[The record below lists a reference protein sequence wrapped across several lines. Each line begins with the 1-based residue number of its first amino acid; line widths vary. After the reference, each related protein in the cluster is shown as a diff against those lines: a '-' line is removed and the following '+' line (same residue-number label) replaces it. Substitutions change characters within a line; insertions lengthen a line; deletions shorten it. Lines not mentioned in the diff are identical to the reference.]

1 MPANGTEC
9 ATLSQIKEY
18 VEYAI
23 ANQTPPTTDID
34 IDKIYPVGSIYMS
47 MSLTSP
53 SSLFGGTWQRIQ
65 SRYLMAS
72 DSTYTAGETGG
83 NNNAVV
89 VSHSHSASS
98 EVDGGHSHS
107 ISGGSHS
114 HSASSSSSGSHSHP
128 LNYVWNRGTN
138 GDSDWRIVVQGKSAA
153 QYGTITDSTHG
164 IGNGGSHSHSITVKT
179 NTSHSHT
186 IASNGDHA
194 HNINIFSSG
203 SSGTNKNMPEFIA
216 VNVWK
221 RTA

>member
-1 MPANGTEC
+1 MPANGTEA

-114 HSASSSSSGSHSHP
+114 HSGTAKSAGGHSH
-128 LNYVWNRGTN
+128 
-138 GDSDWRIVVQGKSAA
+138 
-153 QYGTITDSTHG
+153 G
-164 IGNGGSHSHSITVKT
+164 IT
-179 NTSHSHT
+179 NTLGCGWNPGGTTDRIMYNKYQSARGMQEFFSIATGGAHTHTLTVSTSSSHSHT
-186 IASNGDHA
+186 ISSNGDHA
-194 HNINIFSSG
+194 HNVNIFSSG

>member
-1 MPANGTEC
+1 MPANGTEA

-83 NNNAVV
+83 NNDAVV

-114 HSASSSSSGSHSHP
+114 HSGTASSAGKHYHDI
-128 LNYVWNRGTN
+128 GTN
-138 GDSDWRIVVQGKSAA
+138 LGCGWSPG
-153 QYGTITDSTHG
+153 GNTDRLMYNKYANGRGPQEFFGILGGGAHTHTL
-164 IGNGGSHSHSITVKT
+164 SI
-179 NTSHSHT
+179 NTSYSHSHT
-186 IASNGDHA
+186 ISSNGDHA
-194 HNINIFSSG
+194 HNVNIFSSG

>member
-1 MPANGTEC
+1 MPANGTEA

-83 NNNAVV
+83 NNDAVV

-114 HSASSSSSGSHSHP
+114 HSASSSSSGSHSH
-128 LNYVWNRGTN
+128 
-138 GDSDWRIVVQGKSAA
+138 
-153 QYGTITDSTHG
+153 G
-164 IGNGGSHSHSITVKT
+164 IT
-179 NTSHSHT
+179 NTLGCGWNPGGNTDRIMYNKYQSARGMQEFFNINTGGAHTHTVTVSKNSSHSHT
-186 IASNGDHA
+186 ISSNGDHA
-194 HNINIFSSG
+194 HNVNIFSSG

>member
-83 NNNAVV
+83 NNDAVV

-107 ISGGSHS
+107 ISGGSHT
-114 HSASSSSSGSHSHP
+114 HSGTASSAGKHYHDVGTNLGCGWNPGGTTDRLMYNKYEKGRGPQEFFGILGGGAHTHTLSINTSSSHSHII
-128 LNYVWNRGTN
+128 
-138 GDSDWRIVVQGKSAA
+138 S
-153 QYGTITDSTHG
+153 
-164 IGNGGSHSHSITVKT
+164 
-179 NTSHSHT
+179 
-186 IASNGDHA
+186 SNGDHA
-194 HNINIFSSG
+194 HNVNIFSSG

>member
-1 MPANGTEC
+1 MPANGTEA

-72 DSTYTAGETGG
+72 DSTYKAGETGG
-83 NNNAVV
+83 NNDAIV

-98 EVDGGHSHS
+98 EVDGGHSHK

-114 HSASSSSSGSHSHP
+114 HSGTAKSAGSHSH
-128 LNYVWNRGTN
+128 
-138 GDSDWRIVVQGKSAA
+138 
-153 QYGTITDSTHG
+153 G
-164 IGNGGSHSHSITVKT
+164 IT
-179 NTSHSHT
+179 NTLGCGWNPGGNTDRIMYNKYQSARGMQEFFSINTGGAHTHTLTVSTSSSHSHT
-186 IASNGDHA
+186 ISSNGDHA
-194 HNINIFSSG
+194 HNVNIFSSG

-216 VNVWK
+216 VNVWQ

>member
-1 MPANGTEC
+1 MPANGTEA

-83 NNNAVV
+83 NNDAIV

-114 HSASSSSSGSHSHP
+114 HSGTATSSGSHTHP
-128 LNYVWNRGTN
+128 FNYVWNAGVV
-138 GDSDWRIVVQGKSAA
+138 GGSDYRIVVQGAA
-153 QYGTITDSTHG
+153 AGDTGTATSTTRG
-164 IGNGGSHSHSITVKT
+164 IANGGSHTHSLSV
-179 NTSHSHT
+179 NTSSSHSHT
-186 IASNGDHA
+186 VSSNGDHA
-194 HNINIFSSG
+194 HNVNIFSSG

-216 VNVWK
+216 VNVWQ

>member
-1 MPANGTEC
+1 MPANGTEA

-34 IDKIYPVGSIYMS
+34 MDKIYPVGSIYMS

-83 NNNAVV
+83 NNDAVV

-114 HSASSSSSGSHSHP
+114 HS
-128 LNYVWNRGTN
+128 GTA
-138 GDSDWRIVVQGKSAA
+138 KSA
-153 QYGTITDSTHG
+153 
-164 IGNGGSHSHSITVKT
+164 GSHSHSIT
-179 NTSHSHT
+179 NTLGCGWNPGGNTDRIMYNKYQSARGMQEFFSINTGGAHTHTVTVSTSSSHSHT
-186 IASNGDHA
+186 ISSNGDHA
-194 HNINIFSSG
+194 HNVNIFSSG

>member
-1 MPANGTEC
+1 MPANGTEA

-83 NNNAVV
+83 NNNAIV

-114 HSASSSSSGSHSHP
+114 HSGTAKSAGSHSH
-128 LNYVWNRGTN
+128 
-138 GDSDWRIVVQGKSAA
+138 
-153 QYGTITDSTHG
+153 G
-164 IGNGGSHSHSITVKT
+164 IT
-179 NTSHSHT
+179 NTLGCGWNPGGNTDRIMYNKYQSARGMQEFFSINTGGAHTHTVTVSTSSSHSHT
-186 IASNGDHA
+186 ISSNGDHA
-194 HNINIFSSG
+194 HNVNIFSSG